1 MLTDFNETLKNV
13 LVQRMP
19 LDPNEVDVSFECPKR
34 EWSAKILKPT
44 INLYLFDLR
53 ENVELRHATWMT
65 ERGPEGPSGL
75 RRPLVNVDLSYFVT
89 AWARTVID
97 EHQLLWRVMA
107 TLMRESTYSS
117 ELLVGEV
124 QRAGPPVKTLTAH
137 ADGVVRNPGEFWG
150 ALDNDLKPAVTYTA
164 TLALDLDVL
173 EPAPLVLT
181 KVIDLGGM
189 PELPGP
195 VPQRLTA
202 IGGTVCTR
210 PDEDNRLYAVPD
222 AWVTFPDLGISVRSD
237 RFGRYTVA
245 QIPEGQHR
253 VRVVSP
259 EGRASDSEVQVRALR
274 PAPRVAEAPAARPLP
289 GNELS
294 DLNELYDLE
303 V

>member
-65 ERGPEGPSGL
+65 ERGLDGPSGL

-107 TLMRESTYSS
+107 TLMRESTYSPD
-117 ELLVGEV
+117 LLVGEV
-124 QRAGPPVKTLTAH
+124 QRAGAAPVRTLTAH

-173 EPAPLVLT
+173 SAAPLVLT

-210 PDEDNRLYAVPD
+210 SGEDSRLYAVPD
-222 AWVTFPDLGISVRSD
+222 AWVTFPDLGITVRSD
-237 RFGRYTVA
+237 NYGRYTIG

-259 EGRASDSEVQVRALR
+259 DGRASNSEVQVHALR
-274 PAPRVAEAPAARPLP
+274 PDHRVESETAALP
-289 GNELS
+289 VVG
-294 DLNELYDLE
+294 NELYDLE

>member
-53 ENVELRHATWMT
+53 ENVELRHAGWAT
-65 ERGPEGPSGL
+65 ETGLEGPSGL
-75 RRPLVNVDLSYFVT
+75 RRPRVNIDLSYFVT

-107 TLMRESTYSS
+107 ALMRESTYGP
-117 ELLVGEV
+117 ELLVGEM
-124 QRAGPPVKTLTAH
+124 QRAGAPVKTLTAH

-164 TLALDLDVL
+164 TLAVDLDVL
-173 EPAPLVLT
+173 VEAPLVLT

-189 PELPGP
+189 PGLPGP

-202 IGGTVCTR
+202 IGGTVSR
-210 PDEDNRLYAVPD
+210 RSGEDDGRHAVAE
-222 AWVTFPDLGISVRSD
+222 AWVTFPDLGITVRSD
-237 RFGRYTVA
+237 KHGRYTIA
-245 QIPEGQHR
+245 QIPVGQHR
-253 VRVVSP
+253 VRVVTPDGHAIDTTVEVSVLTP
-259 EGRASDSEVQVRALR
+259 E
-274 PAPRVAEAPAARPLP
+274 PYIAEAPASRLSA
-289 GNELS
+289 GN
-294 DLNELYDLE
+294 DIYDLE